1 MRKWFLSFIVACL
14 IMPVGHANAVSKELV
29 GKCGHWL
36 GDALNVG
43 WSRSH
48 ISKLDYVMWRES
60 RCLPNAFN
68 SKDPNGGSKGLM
80 QINQFWCLPSR
91 YFPSGWLQSQGVL
104 RSCTSCLILLLIC
117 VLLWLF
123 LNTLR
128 NGTIMVGSL
137 GVNSGII

>member
-14 IMPVGHANAVSKELV
+14 IMPVSHANAVSKELV

-36 GDALNVG
+36 DDALNVG

-60 RCLPNAFN
+60 RCLPSVFN
-68 SKDPNGGSKGLM
+68 SSDPNGGSRGLM

-91 YFPSGWLQSQGVL
+91 YFPNGWLQTQGIL
-104 RSCTSCLILLLIC
+104 KSCTQLSNPVI
-117 VLLWLF
+117 
-123 LNTLR
+123 NLR
-128 NGTIMVGSL
+128 AALAIFEYSEERNNNGWQPWGK
-137 GVNSGII
+137 